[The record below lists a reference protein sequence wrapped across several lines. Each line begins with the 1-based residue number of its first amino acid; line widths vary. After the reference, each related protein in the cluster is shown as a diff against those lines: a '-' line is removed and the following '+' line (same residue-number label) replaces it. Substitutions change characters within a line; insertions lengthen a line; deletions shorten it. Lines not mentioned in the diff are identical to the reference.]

1 MKRICGIAAITVLA
15 LVGCSAG
22 EPTEPTSS
30 TVESAASSNPVSSA
44 EDTATPTPKP
54 TPESP
59 TPSASQI
66 VESVCDDAAGDG
78 DGAADLDQVTLLSDG
93 DLLFI
98 TYKVPEDL
106 PSTGTVLYSVT
117 AWNSDGDTGY
127 QIGTK
132 FQDDVEIAN
141 YIFSFDSSSQKNL
154 DNGTVAV
161 TGEVNARYPL
171 NDLDGLGEEFTWSA
185 TITVDGTDVDRCS
198 DGEGKTIH
206 TNS

>member
-1 MKRICGIAAITVLA
+1 V
-15 LVGCSAG
+15 
-22 EPTEPTSS
+22 
-30 TVESAASSNPVSSA
+30 
-44 EDTATPTPKP
+44 
-54 TPESP
+54 
-59 TPSASQI
+59 SQI
-66 VESVCDDAAGDG
+66 VESVCEDAAGDG
-78 DGAADLDQVTLLSDG
+78 EGTADLERVTLLSDG

-98 TYKVPEDL
+98 TYEAPKDL

-132 FQDDVEIAN
+132 FQGDVEIAN

-161 TGEVNARYPL
+161 DGEVNARYPL
-171 NDLDGLGEEFTWSA
+171 QDLQGLGEEFTWSA
-185 TITVDGTDVDRCS
+185 AITVDGTDVDRCPN
-198 DGEGKTIH
+198 GEGKTVH